1 MGQAPVQQQVPNLQQ
16 GGMMQPGQGQY
27 GYQGGPQ
34 NMGGQYQGGYQN
46 QGAHPQ
52 QGYPNQRQ

>member
-1 MGQAPVQQQVPNLQQ
+1 MGQMPNQQQVPTNQQ
-16 GGMMQPGQGQY
+16 GGMMQPGQGHY

-34 NMGGQYQGGYQN
+34 NMGGQYQN
-46 QGAHPQ
+46 QGGQPQ